1 MVTIKVLSVE
11 DAEGAKGKYIVTL
24 SMTGTSPDGTEHEE
38 RKNLLLFR
46 YFCQAQTVRT
56 QIASLPA
63 TGAFLS
69 QEECDALLLADE
81 ASRAA
86 VKAVGILAYGDQTAK
101 RLSDKLRAKGFSREA
116 CDQALRY
123 VLDKRYIR
131 EDEQLDHF
139 MHVLCETKHYGLRRI
154 RQEVYARGFSE
165 QTIRLWFSSVAE
177 SLDFDAALEKRLEK
191 VPEETFSDPDKVQR
205 LTASLL
211 RYGFSTDEIRRGL
224 RNKG

>member
-46 YFCQAQTVRT
+46 YFCPA
-56 QIASLPA
+56 LPA

-69 QEECDALLLADE
+69 EEECDALLLADE

-116 CDQALRY
+116 CDLALRY

-131 EDEQLDHF
+131 EDEQLEHF

>member
-24 SMTGTSPDGTEHEE
+24 SMTAAADDGTEHEE

-46 YFCQAQTVRT
+46 YFCQAQN
-56 QIASLPA
+56 ASLPA

-116 CDQALRY
+116 CDLALRY

-131 EDEQLDHF
+131 EDEQLEHF

-165 QTIRLWFSSVAE
+165 QTIRLWFSSTAE

-211 RYGFSTDEIRRGL
+211 RYGFSTDEIRRAL
-224 RNKG
+224 RKR

>member
-1 MVTIKVLSVE
+1 ME

-24 SMTGTSPDGTEHEE
+24 SMTGTSPDGTEREE
-38 RKNLLLFR
+38 RKKLLLFR
-46 YFCQAQTVRT
+46 YFCPA
-56 QIASLPA
+56 LPA

-116 CDQALRY
+116 CDLALRY

-131 EDEQLDHF
+131 EDEQLEHF

-165 QTIRLWFSSVAE
+165 QTIRLWFSSTAE

>member
-1 MVTIKVLSVE
+1 ME

-24 SMTGTSPDGTEHEE
+24 SMTGTSPAGNFPAGTEREE
-38 RKNLLLFR
+38 RKKLLLFR
-46 YFCQAQTVRT
+46 YFCPV
-56 QIASLPA
+56 LPA

-69 QEECDALLLADE
+69 EEECDALLLADE

-116 CDQALRY
+116 CDLVLRY
-123 VLDKRYIR
+123 VLDKCYIR
-131 EDEQLDHF
+131 EDEHLDHF
-139 MHVLCETKHYGLRRI
+139 MHELCETKHYGLRRI
-154 RQEVYARGFSE
+154 RQEVYAKGFSE

-177 SLDFDAALEKRLEK
+177 SLDFDAALEARLEK
-191 VPEETFSDPDKVQR
+191 VPEETFSDPDKLQR

-211 RYGFSTDEIRRGL
+211 RYGFSTDEIKRGL
-224 RNKG
+224 KRYLF